1 MSGNLCD
8 LVCHCPDCGG
18 RSVGWWREEAHQRLL
33 RGDSWED
40 SDTKRREWMI
50 DAMAFLAVVPGPRAA
65 AILQRG
71 LELTRELEGPP
82 IVGRE
87 GPGGWTIF
95 EQDQDK

>member
-1 MSGNLCD
+1 
-8 LVCHCPDCGG
+8 
-18 RSVGWWREEAHQRLL
+18 
-33 RGDSWED
+33 
-40 SDTKRREWMI
+40 MI